1 MSYIFIEGVI
11 SMTVLKLKE
20 FRIKHKLSQI
30 EVSEK
35 MGVTQSCYSL
45 WELGKRLPDAKQII
59 KLCNVF
65 KCTPNDLFGFK
76 GVHQVVGETLR
87 EE

>member
-1 MSYIFIEGVI
+1 
-11 SMTVLKLKE
+11 MTVLKLKH
-20 FRIKHKLSQI
+20 FRSKFKFSQE
-30 EVSEK
+30 EVATK

-45 WELGKRLPDAKQII
+45 WEVGKRVPDANQII

-76 GVHQVVGETLR
+76 GVYIVAAEQVH
-87 EE
+87 